1 MFPGSTADLF
11 RGQSLGDLY
20 AQPIDQPA
28 VPIPGHPPGLYY
40 RLLTFCPAQGITAA
54 VIEQS
59 LQPMNG
65 EDSWTVPLGPQDPS
79 MQFLFARV
87 CENQLKIFSPEI
99 PPQWKNPDS
108 LLVNIGGNVVH
119 LLAWDDVDTVV
130 FTMQLSPNVP
140 HGIYHIPH
148 KAGRSNNCRPP
159 LDILKM
165 GNQKFRKFVKM
176 WAVQQYNR
184 YVMH

>member
-11 RGQSLGDLY
+11 RGWSLGDLY

-65 EDSWTVPLGPQDPS
+65 EDSWTLPLGPQDP

-87 CENQLKIFSPEI
+87 CENQLKTFSPEI

-108 LLVNIGGNVVH
+108 LLVNIGGNVVR

-130 FTMQLSPNVP
+130 FTMQLSPNEP

-148 KAGRSNNCRPP
+148 KAGRSDNRRPP

-165 GNQKFRKFVKM
+165 GNRKFRRFVKM
-176 WAVQQYNR
+176 WGHVQHYYQGF
-184 YVMH
+184 MH